1 MILSVSH
8 LMKSVRTW
16 FGSLRKTT
24 ILHDVT
30 LKLQKW
36 EIYAFLGP
44 NGAWKTTTL
53 YSIMGF
59 EPYESG
65 QITFFWNQ
73 WLDNTIRKRI
83 GYAADKVAY
92 FEHLTGRE
100 NLMLIGAYADITQS
114 KREKIWQQL
123 FEELEL
129 QFAKDRYVHT
139 YSQGMKQRLWIIIS
153 LINEPELIIRD
164 EPMNWL
170 DPLGRIVVKNL
181 MKRLQS
187 EWKTIFFSTHILS
200 DVEEV
205 ATKFGILVNGRIV
218 YEQEVQKKWDTLEQL
233 LYDIV
238 HQHNT
243 IVSIK

>member
-8 LMKSVRTW
+8 LRKSVRTW
-16 FGSLRKTT
+16 FGALKKKT

-30 LKLQKW
+30 FKLQQG

-44 NGAWKTTTL
+44 NGAGKTSTL
-53 YSIMGF
+53 HSIMGC
-59 EPYESG
+59 ESYDSG
-65 QITFFWNQ
+65 QIRFFWNQ

-100 NLMLIGAYADITQS
+100 NLMLIGAYADIPKS

-187 EWKTIFFSTHILS
+187 EGKTIFFSTHILS

-205 ATKFGILVNGRIV
+205 ATKFWILVDGHIV
-218 YEQEVQKKWDTLEQL
+218 YEQEIQRKWDNLEQL
-233 LYDIV
+233 FYDIV
-238 HQHNT
+238 HQHAA
-243 IVSIK
+243 IVSIR